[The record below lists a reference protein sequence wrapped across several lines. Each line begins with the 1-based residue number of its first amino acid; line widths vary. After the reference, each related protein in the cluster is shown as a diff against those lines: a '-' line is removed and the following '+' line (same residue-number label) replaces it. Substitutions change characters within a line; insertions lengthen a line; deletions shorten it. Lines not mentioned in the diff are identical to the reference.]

1 MQHPQDNKNLLLA
14 IVLSLVVMVG
24 WNYFYGVPQVEKSRQ
39 AAQNAQTQPA
49 SPSAAPATPSQPTPS
64 GTAASPG
71 VVPPPTVLLSREK
84 AIANDKRVLIETPAL
99 KGSIALKGGL
109 FDDISFAKY
118 RESVDPG
125 SPNIV
130 LFTPNDA
137 PGGYYADFG
146 WVVPAGSTVK
156 APNSQTVW
164 TLTGGDKLTPATPLT
179 FTYDNGQGLVFTR
192 KISVDDRFLF
202 TITSTIDNTSGEPVT
217 LSPYGRIS
225 RIGAPK
231 VEGIY
236 VLHEGLIGFLGDE
249 KLQEIVYSDMDK
261 QKSKTFKDVTGG
273 WIGFTDKYWASAVI
287 PPQDKTYAAA
297 FGVTAG
303 TPQVYESAAVINA
316 VTIAAGASTT
326 VVSHLFAGAKEVS
339 ALDQYEKSHNI
350 KGFDKVIDWGWFHF
364 ITKPL
369 FRLMDIIYK
378 FFGNF
383 GVAILIVTVL
393 VKAAFFPLANKS
405 YRSMAKMKE
414 AQPELQ
420 AIKER
425 FAEDRVRQQQEMME
439 LYKKKQINPAA
450 GCLPVL
456 VQIPVFFALYK
467 VIYITIEMRQAPFF
481 GWIKDLS
488 APDPTSIFNLFGLL
502 PYALPNYS
510 LFQLGIWPILMG
522 ITMWLQMKMNP
533 EPPDP
538 VQKQVFG
545 WMPLIFT
552 FMLAS
557 FPAGLVIYWAWN
569 NLLSVLQQYL
579 IMRQLGVKVELWDNL
594 RATFGGKKT

>member
-1 MQHPQDNKNLLLA
+1 MQPQQDNKNLLLA

-49 SPSAAPATPSQPTPS
+49 APSVAPVTTPTAPGS
-64 GTAASPG
+64 GSSPG
-71 VVPPPTVLLSREK
+71 TVAPPSVLLSRDK
-84 AIANDKRVLIETPAL
+84 AIANDKRIDIETPSL

-109 FDDISFAKY
+109 FDDISFVKY
-118 RESVDPG
+118 RETVDPK
-125 SPNIV
+125 SANII
-130 LFTPNDA
+130 LFSPNDA
-137 PGGYYADFG
+137 ANGYYADYG
-146 WVVPAGSTVK
+146 WVVPAGSPTL
-156 APNSQTVW
+156 APNSSTMW
-164 TLTGGDKLTPATPLT
+164 TLASGSKLTPTTPVT
-179 FTYDNGQGLVFTR
+179 FTFDNGQGLTFTR
-192 KISVDDRFLF
+192 KISVDDSYLF
-202 TITSTIDNTSGEPVT
+202 TIESSIENKSANPVA

-236 VLHEGLIGFLGDE
+236 VLHEGLIGFLGDQ
-249 KLQEIVYSDMDK
+249 KLQEIVYTDMDK
-261 QKSKTFKDVTGG
+261 QKSKTFKDVTGV
-273 WIGFTDKYWASAVI
+273 WIGFTDKYWAAAVI
-287 PPQDKTYAAA
+287 PPQDKTYSAA
-297 FGVTAG
+297 FGVTASA
-303 TPQVYESAAVINA
+303 TPVYESAAVLSPI
-316 VTIAAGASTT
+316 TIAPGASTS
-326 VVSHLFAGAKEVS
+326 VISHLFAGAKEVG
-339 ALDQYEKSHNI
+339 AIDAYEAKYNI
-350 KGFDKVIDWGWFHF
+350 LRFDKMIDWGWFYY

-369 FRLMDIIYK
+369 FKLMDMIFKY
-378 FFGNF
+378 FGNF

-393 VKAAFFPLANKS
+393 IKAAFFPLANKS

-414 AQPELQ
+414 AQPELL

-502 PYALPNYS
+502 PYSVPNLS
-510 LFQLGIWPILMG
+510 LLQLGVWPILMG

-579 IMRQLGVKVELWDNL
+579 IMRQTGVKVELWDNL
-594 RATFGGKKT
+594 KATFGKKKP